1 MREATRLLERV
12 KAALG
17 PKQASRRARPVDA
30 ETFAAALRALPQV
43 ARVPPGD
50 GAALAR
56 ALAAVARLEP
66 PATAE
71 GPVATDEDATDVAR
85 RAARH
90 AAGDATDSEDE
101 LGAAAARAARRAHAR
116 AVGFAARRC
125 GWAALELLEEARQA
139 ADAARAGGAAK
150 RITGAKLTKGRRPDD
165 CLLYTSPSPR
175 DATLARMPSSA

>member
-71 GPVATDEDATDVAR
+71 GPVANDEDATDVAR

-90 AAGDATDSEDE
+90 AAG
-101 LGAAAARAARRAHAR
+101 
-116 AVGFAARRC
+116 
-125 GWAALELLEEARQA
+125 EASSVQA
-139 ADAARAGGAAK
+139 
-150 RITGAKLTKGRRPDD
+150 
-165 CLLYTSPSPR
+165 S
-175 DATLARMPSSA
+175 